1 MGGLQGRHVLVV
13 EDEYLLAEDL
23 RMTLERYGA
32 EVLGPVPSVGEAM
45 ASIADHPELDGA
57 VLDMNLRGNMVFPV
71 ADMLVAR
78 GITFFFTTGYM
89 TSAVPERYAGVTRF
103 EKPFD
108 PEDVAVA
115 LGKRLERD
123 VALRGLHGEVA
134 QAKGV

>member
-1 MGGLQGRHVLVV
+1 MDGLRGRRVLIV

-23 RMTLERYGA
+23 RMTLERFGA

-45 ASIADHPELDGA
+45 ATVADHPDLDGA

-78 GITFFFTTGYM
+78 GVPFFFTTGYA
-89 TSAVPERYAGVTRF
+89 TSAIPEKYAGVMRF

-108 PEDVAVA
+108 PDVVA
-115 LGKRLERD
+115 AELGKCLALAMRL
-123 VALRGLHGEVA
+123 
-134 QAKGV
+134 

>member
-78 GITFFFTTGYM
+78 GITFFFTTGYIDRK
-89 TSAVPERYAGVTRF
+89 SVV
-103 EKPFD
+103 
-108 PEDVAVA
+108 
-115 LGKRLERD
+115 
-123 VALRGLHGEVA
+123 
-134 QAKGV
+134 